1 MLITRAWVAR
11 SATTMSSTHNVH
23 ARCVL
28 LVLKKQQQQQQL
40 ALALVLVLHHQHYQQ
55 QHDRHCRCCRG
66 NVACWA

>member
-28 LVLKKQQQQQQL
+28 LVLKKQQQQL

>member
-28 LVLKKQQQQQQL
+28 LVLKEQQQQQQQQL
-40 ALALVLVLHHQHYQQ
+40 ALALVLVLHHH
-55 QHDRHCRCCRG
+55 HRRRCCRG

>member
-11 SATTMSSTHNVH
+11 SATTMSSTHDVH

-28 LVLKKQQQQQQL
+28 LVLKQQQQQQQQQL
-40 ALALVLVLHHQHYQQ
+40 ALALVLVLHHH
-55 QHDRHCRCCRG
+55 HRRRCCRG